1 MLIKAQSI
9 LIIPGQQPEP
19 GIWESILALSLVLK
33 KAKKNYLILLD
44 KKDSFLEDNEEIEK
58 ASIFNP
64 NSAKDLVITLG
75 RFEDKISTIDWEQT
89 DQDVKIRLSTEKGEI
104 GNPDIAISRT
114 HNFFDLRIFID
125 INPEQAQSIDSLKVL
140 DFSKGESIFIKSSTD
155 TDVVPILVYKFI
167 KKNKLKLDSNS
178 AKKLLAGVYRATK
191 NFTTTQNPETF
202 LVASQLMTI
211 INKPDLEEKP
221 VSEKTKTEVTTISE
235 KKKQKRYPLNVEAK
249 EPEELPADFDP
260 LAPAKEI
267 PQPLTF
273 GDKPQTP
280 KPVVNTPLP
289 EAQ

>member
-9 LIIPGQQPEP
+9 LIIPGQQPDS
-19 GIWESILALSLVLK
+19 GIWESTLALSLALK
-33 KAKKNYLILLD
+33 KAKKTYLILLD
-44 KKDSFLEDNEEIEK
+44 EKDRSLEDNKEIEK

-89 DQDVKIRLSTEKGEI
+89 DQEVKIRLSTEQGDI

-155 TDVVPILVYKFI
+155 TDIVPILIYKFI
-167 KKNKLKLDSNS
+167 KKNKLKLDPNS
-178 AKKLLAGVYRATK
+178 AKKLLAGIYRATK
-191 NFTTTQNPETF
+191 NFTTTQNSETF

-211 INKPDLEEKP
+211 INKPDLEEKLIP
-221 VSEKTKTEVTTISE
+221 EKTKTEITTVSE
-235 KKKQKRYPLNVEAK
+235 KKKYPPNIEVK
-249 EPEELPADFDP
+249 EPEELPANFDP

-273 GDKPQTP
+273 GDKTQTP
-280 KPVVNTPLP
+280 KPVINTPLP